1 MKIYMIF
8 FIIIVIALLSYGA
21 ALSKSNASAAN
32 MSQDQRRQLGGS
44 KNSRY
49 TTIAIGLVA
58 FMTVLFIVSRM
69 KTYNIQ
75 TS

>member
-1 MKIYMIF
+1 MKIYVIF

-21 ALSKSNASAAN
+21 TLGKSNASAAN
-32 MSQDQRRQLGGS
+32 MSQDQRRQIGGC

-49 TTIAIGLVA
+49 TTIAIGVVA
-58 FMTVLFIVSRM
+58 VATVVFIVSRM